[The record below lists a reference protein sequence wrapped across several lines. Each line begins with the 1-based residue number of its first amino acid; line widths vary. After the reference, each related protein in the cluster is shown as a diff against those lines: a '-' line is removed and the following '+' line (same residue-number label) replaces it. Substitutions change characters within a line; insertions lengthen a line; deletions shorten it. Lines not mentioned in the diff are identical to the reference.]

1 MTKISLILLVLIL
14 FLSCAGYI
22 EKSIESPKIE
32 DNSVTF
38 CVRSKSAKVVQVAG
52 DWNNWASGD
61 AGEGEVLVGLMTRN
75 DSALYWERTVELE
88 SGRYKYRF
96 LFNESV
102 WMLDPNNPR
111 IIDDGK
117 GGKANLLIVP

>member
-1 MTKISLILLVLIL
+1 MNRISLILLGLIL

-22 EKSIESPKIE
+22 EKSIESPLIE

-52 DWNNWASGD
+52 DWNNWARGD
-61 AGEGEVLVGLMTRN
+61 AAEGEVLVGLMARN

>member
-1 MTKISLILLVLIL
+1 MTRISSILLVLIL

-22 EKSIESPKIE
+22 DKSIESPVIE
-32 DNSVTF
+32 DNGVTF
-38 CVRSKSAKVVQVAG
+38 YVRNNSAKVVQVAG
-52 DWNNWASGD
+52 DWNNWARGD
-61 AGEGEVLVGLMTRN
+61 AGEGEMLVGLMTRN

-96 LFNESV
+96 LFNESI
-102 WMLDPNNPR
+102 WILDPNNPR

>member
-1 MTKISLILLVLIL
+1 MTRTSLILLVLIL

-22 EKSIESPKIE
+22 EKSIESPMIE

-38 CVRSKSAKVVQVAG
+38 YVRTKSAKVVQVAG
-52 DWNNWASGD
+52 DWNNWARGD
-61 AGEGEVLVGLMTRN
+61 AAEGEVLVGLMTRN
-75 DSALYWERTVELE
+75 DSVLYWERTVELE

>member
-1 MTKISLILLVLIL
+1 MNRISLILLGLIL

-22 EKSIESPKIE
+22 EKSIESPLIE
-32 DNSVTF
+32 DNSVIF

-52 DWNNWASGD
+52 DWNNWARGD
-61 AGEGEVLVGLMTRN
+61 ATEGEVLVGLMARN